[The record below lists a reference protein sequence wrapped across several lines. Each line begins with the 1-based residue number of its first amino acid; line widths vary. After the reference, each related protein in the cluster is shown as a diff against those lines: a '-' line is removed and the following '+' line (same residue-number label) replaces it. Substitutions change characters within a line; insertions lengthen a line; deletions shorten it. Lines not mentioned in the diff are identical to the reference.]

1 MRLSRRAFVLA
12 PMLAP
17 TLIWPYP
24 AEAKRTGGKPAADT
38 PLGGTPL
45 WEGARYTH
53 ADKANAV
60 RRGLDFVYRTAKDEK
75 NFSEY
80 GSDYL
85 WCFATSASSTSD
97 PALKARATRM
107 ALERGREWRRIHPH
121 VPKNADAEDVADL
134 VFGAL
139 AADNLGLRSETMKRE
154 LARAARQFHPKDFIK
169 FDPATE
175 PIPTTVPEA
184 CNWCAN
190 NNATSSVR
198 CKKCMSEPGP
208 KMDPYD
214 VLTDAVI
221 ATYTGE
227 RYGVLLGGRLA
238 DVLKWVPR
246 MRPYP
251 KFEQAT
257 RDQYESVAYAVTHIV
272 YGLNDYTHSRLRPEW
287 LPQEYEF
294 LLEHLKQNIA
304 TNDAETMGEFLD
316 TLMSFGLTLDHPL
329 IRTGT
334 EFLLSVQNADGS
346 WGDANDQDIYKR
358 YHPTWTSVNGLMDYA
373 WPKGEGPSFPAALRA
388 VQGGRTG

>member
-1 MRLSRRAFVLA
+1 MQLSRRAFLLA
-12 PMLAP
+12 PVMLAP
-17 TLIWPYP
+17 ALARP
-24 AEAKRTGGKPAADT
+24 ALGKP
-38 PLGGTPL
+38 L
-45 WEGARYTH
+45 WDGARYTH
-53 ADKANAV
+53 ADKARAV
-60 RRGLDFVYRTAKDEK
+60 RRGLEFIYKTAKDRK
-75 NFSEY
+75 NFAEY

-85 WCFATSASSTSD
+85 WCFYTVASTTSD
-97 PALKARATRM
+97 PDLKARAGKM
-107 ALERGREWRRIHPH
+107 AQERAREWRRIHPR
-121 VPKNADAEDVADL
+121 VPDNADAEDVSDL

-139 AADNLGLRSETMKRE
+139 AADSLGVRNDTMKRDLE
-154 LARAARQFHPKDFIK
+154 RAARRFGPQDFLK
-169 FDPATE
+169 FDPAKE

-238 DVLKWVPR
+238 DVLQWVPR

-251 KFEQAT
+251 KFEDAT
-257 RDQYESVAYAVTHIV
+257 REQYEAVAYAITHIV

-294 LLEHLKQNIA
+294 LLGHLKQNIA

-316 TLMSFGLTLDHPL
+316 TLMSFGLTTEHPL
-329 IRTGT
+329 IRTGI
-334 EFLLSVQNADGS
+334 EYLLSVQNADGS
-346 WGDANDQDIYKR
+346 WGDANDKDIYKR

-373 WPKGEGPSFPAALRA
+373 FPKGEGASFPAALRA
-388 VQGGRTG
+388 VQGTSG

>member
-1 MRLSRRAFVLA
+1 MKLSRRAFVLA

-17 TLIWPYP
+17 TVGWSAPAGTGP
-24 AEAKRTGGKPAADT
+24 AEA
-38 PLGGTPL
+38 TPL

-53 ADKANAV
+53 ADKARAV
-60 RRGLDFVYRTAKDEK
+60 RRGLDFVYRTARDAK
-75 NFSEY
+75 NFAEY

-85 WCFATSASSTSD
+85 WCLATIASSTSD
-97 PALKARATRM
+97 PDLKARATRM
-107 ALERGREWRRIHPH
+107 ALERGREWRRIHPR
-121 VPKNADAEDVADL
+121 VPKDADADGIADL

-139 AADNLGLRSETMKRE
+139 AADNLGLRDEAMKRD
-154 LARAARQFHPKDFIK
+154 LARAARQFSPKDFIK

-175 PIPTTVPEA
+175 PIPTTIPEA
-184 CNWCAN
+184 CNWCAYHGISG
-190 NNATSSVR
+190 AR
-198 CKKCMSEPGP
+198 CKKCMAEPEP

-214 VLTDAVI
+214 VVTDAVI

-257 RDQYESVAYAVTHIV
+257 REQYESVAYAVTHIV
-272 YGLNDYTHSRLRPEW
+272 YGLNDYTHSRLKPEW

-294 LLEHLKQNIA
+294 LLGHLKQNIA

-316 TLMSFGLTLDHPL
+316 TLMSFGLTSAHPL
-329 IRTGT
+329 IRTGI
-334 EFLLSVQNADGS
+334 EYLLSVQNADGS
-346 WGDANDQDIYKR
+346 WGDLHDKDIYKR

-373 WPKGEGPSFPAALRA
+373 FPRGEQPSFPAALRA
-388 VQGGRTG
+388 VQGTAGRA

>member
-1 MRLSRRAFVLA
+1 MRLSRRAFLVAPILA
-12 PMLAP
+12 PVL
-17 TLIWPYP
+17 TWP
-24 AEAKRTGGKPAADT
+24 RPAAAT
-38 PLGGTPL
+38 PPAATPL
-45 WEGARYTH
+45 WEGARYAH
-53 ADKANAV
+53 ADKARAV
-60 RRGLDFVYRTAKDEK
+60 RRGLEFIYRTARAPK
-75 NFSEY
+75 NFAEY

-85 WCFATSASSTSD
+85 WCFATIASSTSD
-97 PALKARATRM
+97 PDLKARATKM
-107 ALERGREWRRIHPH
+107 ALERGREWRRIHPR
-121 VPKNADAEDVADL
+121 VPAKADADEIADI

-139 AADNLGLRSETMKRE
+139 AAEMLGLGDDKMKRD
-154 LARAARQFHPKDFIK
+154 LARAARRFGPKDFLK

-175 PIPTTVPEA
+175 PIPTSIPEA
-184 CNWCAN
+184 CNWCAYHGI
-190 NNATSSVR
+190 SGIR
-198 CKKCMSEPGP
+198 CRKCMSEPGP

-227 RYGVLLGGRLA
+227 RYGVLLGGSLA

-257 RDQYESVAYAVTHIV
+257 REQYESVAYAITHIV
-272 YGLNDYTHSRLRPEW
+272 YGLNDYTHARLRPEW

-329 IRTGT
+329 MRTGT
-334 EFLLSVQNADGS
+334 EFLLSVQNPDGS
-346 WGDANDQDIYKR
+346 WGDADDKDVYKR

-373 WPKGEGPSFPAALRA
+373 WPRGEGPSFPEALRA
-388 VQGGRTG
+388 VQGTSS

>member
-1 MRLSRRAFVLA
+1 MKLSRRAFLWA
-12 PMLAP
+12 PVMLAP
-17 TLIWPYP
+17 ALARP
-24 AEAKRTGGKPAADT
+24 A
-38 PLGGTPL
+38 LGAPL
-45 WEGARYTH
+45 WEGARYTQ
-53 ADKANAV
+53 ADKARAI
-60 RRGLDFVYRTAKDEK
+60 RRGLDFIYKTAKDRR
-75 NFSEY
+75 NFAEY

-85 WCFATSASSTSD
+85 WCLATIASATSD
-97 PALKARATRM
+97 PDLKARAGKM
-107 ALERGREWRRIHPH
+107 AQERLREWRRIHPK
-121 VPKNADAEDVADL
+121 VPANPDADEIADL

-139 AADNLGLRSETMKRE
+139 AADSLGPPNVEMKRD
-154 LARAARQFHPKDFIK
+154 LARAASRLAPQDFLK
-169 FDPATE
+169 FDPVTD

-208 KMDPYD
+208 KMDPFD

-251 KFEQAT
+251 KLENAT
-257 RDQYESVAYAVTHIV
+257 REQYEAVAYAITHIV
-272 YGLNDYTHSRLRPEW
+272 YGLNDYTHARLRPEW
-287 LPQEYEF
+287 LPEEYEY
-294 LLEHLKQNIA
+294 LLGHLKQNIA

-316 TLMSFGLTLDHPL
+316 TLMSFGLTTEHPL
-329 IRTGT
+329 IRTGI
-334 EFLLSVQNADGS
+334 EYLLSVQNADGS
-346 WGDANDQDIYKR
+346 WGDPGDKDIYKR

-373 WPKGEGPSFPAALRA
+373 FPKGEGPSFPDALRA
-388 VQGGRTG
+388 VQGASG

>member
-1 MRLSRRAFVLA
+1 MRLSRRAFLFA

-17 TLIWPYP
+17 VLTWP
-24 AEAKRTGGKPAADT
+24 RAAAAM
-38 PLGGTPL
+38 PSTPL
-45 WEGARYTH
+45 WKGARYTH
-53 ADKANAV
+53 GDKARAV
-60 RRGLDFVYRTAKDEK
+60 RRGLEFIYKTATQRK
-75 NFSEY
+75 NFAEY

-85 WCFATSASSTSD
+85 WCFATVASSTSD
-97 PALKARATRM
+97 PDLKARATKM
-107 ALERGREWRRIHPH
+107 ALERGREWRRIHSR
-121 VPKNADAEDVADL
+121 VPPKADADEIADI

-139 AADNLGLRSETMKRE
+139 AAEMLGLGDDTMKRD
-154 LARAARQFHPKDFIK
+154 LTRAARRFGPKDFLK

-175 PIPTTVPEA
+175 PIPITIPEA

-190 NNATSSVR
+190 HGISSVR
-198 CKKCMSEPGP
+198 CKKCMSQPGP

-257 RDQYESVAYAVTHIV
+257 REQYESVAYAITHIV
-272 YGLNDYTHSRLRPEW
+272 YGLNDYTHARLRPEW
-287 LPQEYEF
+287 LPQEYDF

-316 TLMSFGLTLDHPL
+316 TLMSFGLTLEHPL
-329 IRTGT
+329 MRTGT
-334 EFLLSVQNADGS
+334 EFLLSVQNPDGS
-346 WGDANDQDIYKR
+346 WGEAGDKDVYKR

-373 WPKGEGPSFPAALRA
+373 WPKGEGPSFPDALRA
-388 VQGGRTG
+388 VQGTLG